1 MKTITALVLGLFS
14 LSSLRGAE
22 PAELLVLGDIYT
34 VDSVRSWAK
43 AMAVSK
49 GRIVFV
55 GTSNQAEAYRGE
67 ATKVITLEPGQMV
80 MPGIHDSHVHLL
92 DGGMDALKCDLL
104 ELKTPE
110 LVIEK
115 LKAHIAAHPEEPWL
129 LAAGWA
135 PPLYPD
141 GNPNKADLDK
151 ISPDKPAYLV
161 SQDGHSGWVN
171 SAALKLAGIDK
182 HTPDPPRGRIERDP
196 KTGEPTGTLRE
207 LAMNLIE
214 DIVPKLADAVWE
226 KTLSEVQTKANSLGI
241 TSIQDAYIIPRTLK
255 IYHALASR
263 GELTVRVQCA
273 LYADAGK
280 PDTQVDEFIAYR
292 KNYTVGDM
300 LRVGSVKFFA
310 DGGMEGHTAALL
322 EPYTDRPQDRGE
334 VYWTLDRLTTLGGLL
349 DKAGFQLHVHMIG
362 DQAAQVAL
370 NAVAAIRKANGF
382 NDTRPQFAHLELVA
396 PADIARFRELE
407 VIANFSPFWHYS
419 DSWIEEST
427 LPVLGPER
435 TGRLYA
441 MQSFINAGAIVSA
454 GSDWPVSS
462 LNPFEAMQV
471 GITRQPITDP
481 SAPAWIPSERVTL
494 PEILAA
500 YTINGA
506 YTNHLEHISG
516 SLEAGKAADFIV
528 LDRNLFGIPVH
539 EIGKTRVLRTYL
551 DGKEVY
557 VAPRSDKGALS
568 ASGFSY
574 GDPRFPNVFPPRM
587 PCNCGRAHGR

>member
-1 MKTITALVLGLFS
+1 MKTVGAIFS
-14 LSSLRGAE
+14 LTVLSMVGLQAAE

-34 VDSVRSWAK
+34 VDSARSWAK

-49 GRIVFV
+49 GKIVYV
-55 GTSNQAEAYRGE
+55 GTPKGAEAFRGKGT
-67 ATKVITLEPGQMV
+67 AVVTLEPGQMV
-80 MPGIHDSHVHLL
+80 MPGIQDSHVHLL

-110 LVIEK
+110 QVIEK
-115 LKAHIAAHPEEPWL
+115 LKEHIAAHPEEPWL

-171 SAALKLAGIDK
+171 SAALKLAGIDRN
-182 HTPDPPRGRIERDP
+182 TPDPPRGRIERDP

-214 DIVPKLADAVWE
+214 DIVPKPPDAVWE
-226 KTLSEVQTKANSLGI
+226 KTLSDVQKKANGLGI

-280 PDTQVDEFIAYR
+280 PDSQVDEFIAFR
-292 KNYTVGDM
+292 KKYTVGDM
-300 LRVGSVKFFA
+300 LRVSSVKFFA
-310 DGGMEGHTAALL
+310 DGGMEGHTAALI
-322 EPYTDRPQDRGE
+322 EPYTDRPHFHGE
-334 VYWTLDRLTTLGGLL
+334 VYWPMDRLVALGGVA
-349 DKAGFQLHVHMIG
+349 DKAGFQLHIHVIG
-362 DQAAQVAL
+362 DKAAQTAL
-370 NAVAAIRKANGF
+370 DAIAAIRKANGF
-382 NDTRPQFAHLELVA
+382 NDTRPQLAHLELVS

-407 VIANFSPFWHYS
+407 VIGNFSPFWHYS

-435 TGRLYA
+435 TGRLYP
-441 MQSFINAGAIVSA
+441 MQSFFDAGAVVSA

-471 GITRQPITDP
+471 GITRQPINDP

-506 YTNHLEHISG
+506 YANHLEQISG
-516 SLEAGKAADFIV
+516 SLETGKAADFII
-528 LDRNLFGIPVH
+528 LDRNLFGTPVH
-539 EIGKTRVLRTYL
+539 EIGKTRVLRTFL

-557 VAPRSDKGALS
+557 
-568 ASGFSY
+568 
-574 GDPRFPNVFPPRM
+574 
-587 PCNCGRAHGR
+587 RAQ

>member
-1 MKTITALVLGLFS
+1 MKTIIAILALTMFS
-14 LSSLRGAE
+14 VFSTRAAE
-22 PAELLVLGDIYT
+22 PAEILVLGDIYT

-55 GTSNQAEAYRGE
+55 GTSNEAEAYRGKD
-67 ATKVITLEPGQMV
+67 TKIITLEPGQMV
-80 MPGIHDSHVHLL
+80 MPGIQDSHVHLL

-110 LVIEK
+110 QVIEK
-115 LKAHIAAHPEEPWL
+115 LKAHISAHPEEPWL

-151 ISPDKPAYLV
+151 ILPDKPAYLV

-214 DIVPKLADAVWE
+214 DIVPKPPDAVWE
-226 KTLSEVQTKANSLGI
+226 QTLRDVQKKANSLGI

-255 IYHALASR
+255 IYHALANR

-280 PDTQVDEFIAYR
+280 SDSQVEEFIAFR
-292 KNYTVGDM
+292 EKYTVGDM
-300 LRVGSVKFFA
+300 LRVSSVKFFA
-310 DGGMEGHTAALL
+310 DGGMEGHTAALI
-322 EPYTDRPQDRGE
+322 EAYTDRPHDHGE
-334 VYWTLDRLTTLGGLL
+334 VYWPLDRLTTLGGLL
-349 DKAGFQLHVHMIG
+349 DKAGFQLHIHMIG
-362 DQAAQVAL
+362 DKAAQVGLDAI
-370 NAVAAIRKANGF
+370 AAIRKANGF
-382 NDTRPQFAHLELVA
+382 KDTRPQFAHLELVA

-407 VIANFSPFWHYS
+407 VIANFSPLWSYS

-441 MQSFINAGAIVSA
+441 MQSFFNAGAVVSA

-471 GITRQPITDP
+471 GITRQPIADP

-506 YTNHLEHISG
+506 YANHLERISG
-516 SLEAGKAADFIV
+516 SLEAGKNADFII
-528 LDRNLFGIPVH
+528 LDRNLFGTPVH
-539 EIGKTRVLRTYL
+539 EIGKTRVLRTFL

-557 VAPRSDKGALS
+557 RTP
-568 ASGFSY
+568 
-574 GDPRFPNVFPPRM
+574 
-587 PCNCGRAHGR
+587 